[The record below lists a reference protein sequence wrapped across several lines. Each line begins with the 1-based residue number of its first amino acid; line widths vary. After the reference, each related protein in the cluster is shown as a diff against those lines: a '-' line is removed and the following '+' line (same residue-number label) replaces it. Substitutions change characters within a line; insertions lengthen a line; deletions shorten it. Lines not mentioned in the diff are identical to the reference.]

1 MSRNYTIQRK
11 IFRPVAEVFEAI
23 ISSDKLKCYFVDST
37 SSDLVE
43 GVRVIWQWDQYGVHP
58 VVVRKIIKNQLIE
71 LVLDSKEWKKTQNE
85 AYEVLVIFEFEEQ
98 TDSTMLSISEQ
109 GWKTDME
116 GLKGSHDNCSGWT
129 HMTMCLKAYIEH
141 GIDMR

>member
-1 MSRNYTIQRK
+1 M
-11 IFRPVAEVFEAI
+11 
-23 ISSDKLKCYFVDST
+23 
-37 SSDLVE
+37 
-43 GVRVIWQWDQYGVHP
+43 
-58 VVVRKIIKNQLIE
+58 IE

-85 AYEVLVIFEFEEQ
+85 AYEVLVIFKFEEQ